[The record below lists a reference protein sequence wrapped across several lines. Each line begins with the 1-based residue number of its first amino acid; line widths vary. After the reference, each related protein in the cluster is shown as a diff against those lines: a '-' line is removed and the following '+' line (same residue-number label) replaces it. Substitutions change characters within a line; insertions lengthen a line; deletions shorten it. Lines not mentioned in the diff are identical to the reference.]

1 MQLEIITTDAGF
13 ADLRDDWN
21 RLAGHDPLNGWE
33 WNHAWW
39 HQFRR
44 AGRLAIGVV
53 REGVVHDGGA
63 SDRGEIVAIAPLYS
77 VRRSVQ
83 GHVLQFLGSGKA
95 CTDYRRILLGPTTN
109 QNRVARIV
117 EALLDPA
124 AWKKAGLG
132 PIDLWELEGIDVE
145 EPSMQVLIA
154 GLRNQGFSIAHDAL
168 ESTWETALPASW
180 DGFVASTHRTI
191 RRKIHKARRRAED
204 PEIGFH
210 SASDPTEIADAWDQF
225 VRLHQCRF
233 QDKVVGGGV
242 FTDPTFERFLRSAV
256 EPLAA
261 QGKVRLLWC
270 SYRGAPISIQLY
282 LLGGDTAYMYQSGF
296 DPQYSQLEPGHL
308 LYSFTVAY
316 LIASGFTKLDFL
328 RGDESYKADWNGRP
342 SPLAR
347 VRCVSPRIASR
358 LRDRLFLA
366 GRAAKR
372 IVREL
377 RSRTGK
383 TQPTQNHR
391 SPQPAPGAPAVS
403 QEKQE
408 LVEV

>member
-13 ADLRDDWN
+13 AALRDDWN
-21 RLAGHDPLNGWE
+21 RLAAADPLNGWE

-39 HQFRR
+39 QEFRR

-53 REGVVHDGGA
+53 RDGVAGK
-63 SDRGEIVAIAPLYS
+63 RGEITAIAPLYS
-77 VRRSVQ
+77 VRRSLQ

-95 CTDYRRILLGPTTN
+95 CTDYRRILLGSTTD
-109 QNRVARIV
+109 QNRIARV
-117 EALLDPA
+117 VGALLDAA
-124 AWKKAGLG
+124 AWKQSGFG
-132 PIDLWELEGIDVE
+132 PVDLWELEGIDVE
-145 EPSMQVLIA
+145 EPSMQVLVA
-154 GLRNQGFSIAHDAL
+154 GLRSLGYSIAHDAL
-168 ESTWETALPASW
+168 ESTWATTLPESW
-180 DGFVASTHRTI
+180 EAFVASTHRTI

-210 SASDPTEIADAWDQF
+210 TASDPTEIADAWAQF

-233 QDKVVGGGV
+233 QEKVVGGGC
-242 FTDPTFERFLRSAV
+242 FTDPTFERFLKSAV
-256 EPLAA
+256 ETLAA

-316 LIASGFTKLDFL
+316 LIATGFTKLDFL

-342 SPLAR
+342 NPLAR
-347 VRCVSPRIASR
+347 VRCVSPRITSR

-366 GRAAKR
+366 ARAAKR
-372 IVREL
+372 IAGEF

-383 TQPTQNHR
+383 PQPTHNHR
-391 SPQPAPGAPAVS
+391 SPQSAPGATAAPHE
-403 QEKQE
+403 QQE